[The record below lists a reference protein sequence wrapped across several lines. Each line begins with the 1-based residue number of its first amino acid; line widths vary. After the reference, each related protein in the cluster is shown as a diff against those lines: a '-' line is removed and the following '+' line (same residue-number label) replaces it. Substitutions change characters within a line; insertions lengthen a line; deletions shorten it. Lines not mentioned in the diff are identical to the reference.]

1 MIPLR
6 DSTRSRSF
14 PYVTV
19 AIIIINLY
27 VYFLQFTSNQS
38 GLEQIILNYAL
49 IPARFT
55 EQLLT
60 FSLSG
65 LLHLPLVT
73 SVFLHGGWFHVL
85 FNMLYLW
92 IFGDNIEDRLGH
104 IRFFFFYILAGIAG
118 NLAHVLLHL
127 NSPTPLVGAS
137 GAIAGVLGA
146 YIITFP
152 RARIT
157 SLFFIVF
164 FIFIREI
171 PAIYFLLFWF
181 IIQLVNGLTSLGI
194 MGNTVAWWAHI
205 GGFLAGILLMMLLK
219 KDNRWSYNNLP

>member
-14 PYVTV
+14 PYVTI
-19 AIIIINLY
+19 AIIIINLF

-38 GLEQIILNYAL
+38 GLENIILNYAL

-60 FSLSG
+60 YPLTGF
-65 LLHLPLVT
+65 LHLPLVT

-104 IRFFFFYILAGIAG
+104 TRFLLFYILAGIAG
-118 NLAHVLLHL
+118 NLTHIILHSG
-127 NSPTPLVGAS
+127 SPIPLVGAS

-146 YIITFP
+146 YFITFP
-152 RARIT
+152 RAKIT

-164 FIFIREI
+164 IIFIREI

-181 IIQLVNGLTSLGI
+181 ILQLVNGLTSLGI

-205 GGFLAGILLMMLLK
+205 GGFLVGILLMMLLK
-219 KDNRWSYNNLP
+219 KKDRWSYNNLP

>member
-14 PYVTV
+14 PYVTI
-19 AIIIINLY
+19 AIIVINLSI
-27 VYFLQFTSNQS
+27 YFLQFTSAQAQ
-38 GLEQIILNYAL
+38 LEQFILNYAL
-49 IPARFT
+49 IPARFI
-55 EQLLT
+55 EQLNVSSLT
-60 FSLSG
+60 G
-65 LLHLPLVT
+65 ILHYPLVT
-73 SVFLHGGWFHVL
+73 STFLHGGWFHVI

-104 IRFFFFYILAGIAG
+104 TRFFFFYILAGIAG
-118 NLAHVLLHL
+118 NLAHILIHPT
-127 NSPTPLVGAS
+127 SPIPLVGAS

-152 RARIT
+152 RANIT
-157 SLFFIVF
+157 SLIFVF
-164 FIFIREI
+164 FFVFIRKI

-181 IIQLVNGLTSLGI
+181 LLQIANGITSLGI

-205 GGFLAGILLMMLLK
+205 GGFLSGILFMVLFRK
-219 KDNRWSYNNLP
+219 NSSPPVIE